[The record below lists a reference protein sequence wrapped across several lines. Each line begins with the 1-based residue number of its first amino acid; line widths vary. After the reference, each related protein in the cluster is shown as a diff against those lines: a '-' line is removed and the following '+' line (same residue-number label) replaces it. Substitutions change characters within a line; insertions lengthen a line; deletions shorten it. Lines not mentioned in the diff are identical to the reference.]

1 MKTTIFKRKTTLD
14 RIHSRL
20 SSAEEKFSGNSNR
33 KLEFDPSPL
42 YILQILISTQCD

>member
-20 SSAEEKFSGNSNR
+20 SSAEEKFSGIAIENW
-33 KLEFDPSPL
+33 KLIPL
-42 YILQILISTQCD
+42 LSIYSRH